1 MGGVPLR
8 SVGNDGIVIRLFV
21 AGYPREATK
30 DDLLRLFR
38 QFGAGDEDVTF
49 PRDRRSR
56 RKKGYAY
63 VNVADEATA
72 AAAIAAFNEFEI
84 DGKAMTVIRA
94 SDRPPKPFKKRR

>member
-1 MGGVPLR
+1 M
-8 SVGNDGIVIRLFV
+8 IRLFV

-30 DDLLRLFR
+30 DDLLALFR

-63 VNVADEATA
+63 VNVGDERSAD
-72 AAAIAAFNEFEI
+72 AAIKAFNLFEI
-84 DGKAMTVIRA
+84 DGKPLTVIRA
-94 SDRPPKPFKKRR
+94 SDRPAKRPRRR

>member
-1 MGGVPLR
+1 M
-8 SVGNDGIVIRLFV
+8 IRLFV

-38 QFGAGDEDVTF
+38 QFGAAEEDVTF

-63 VNVADEATA
+63 VNVVDEHAAD
-72 AAAIAAFNEFEI
+72 AAINAFNLFEI
-84 DGKAMTVIRA
+84 DGKALTVVRA
-94 SDRPPKPFKKRR
+94 ADRPPKRPRKR